1 MTGNIYILTGEI
13 HSGKTTA
20 LLRWLEGRTDVFGI
34 ASPDIDGTRYFMD
47 VQTKE
52 RFKMIAEDDEPD
64 TLQIGR
70 YTFSSK
76 AFKKATDILHLAL
89 RNSSG
94 WIVLDEIGPL
104 ELKQEGFYNSVVEI
118 LSSQD
123 TSRNKMFVVRKHLVD
138 QVVDYFKISSYK
150 IVTTPAGL

>member
-20 LLRWLEGRTDVFGI
+20 ILKWLEGRTDVFGI
-34 ASPDIDGTRYFMD
+34 ASPDVDGTRYFID

-52 RFKMIAEDDEPD
+52 RFKMIAEDDELD
-64 TLQIGR
+64 TLKIGR
-70 YTFSSK
+70 YTFSAK
-76 AFKKATDILHLAL
+76 AFEKATAILHQAL
-89 RNSSG
+89 SNASG

-118 LSSQD
+118 LSFQN
-123 TSRNKMFVVRKHLVD
+123 TSLNKLFVVRKNLVD
-138 QVVDYFKISSYK
+138 QVIDTFKVNGYK
-150 IVTTPAGL
+150 IITTPAGL